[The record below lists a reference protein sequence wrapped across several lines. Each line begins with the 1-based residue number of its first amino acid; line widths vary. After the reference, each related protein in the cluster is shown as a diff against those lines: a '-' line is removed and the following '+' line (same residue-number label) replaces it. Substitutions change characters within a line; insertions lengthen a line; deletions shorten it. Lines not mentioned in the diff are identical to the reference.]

1 MQGATRSPRPFT
13 TCSHFLLQACW
24 QQPYNFGSAHLQ
36 SKTNTRAPSTFPAW
50 SPSSLLTIRLMSD
63 LLYPA
68 VYNLSGYLQLVD
80 QCWLAS
86 LAHEAS
92 DMCTSCSR
100 PCRFKEMILDC
111 RCPRDPITF
120 AQGGLTIRHFGV
132 SVLLFKPLLL
142 NDSAALVMYTM
153 SARQHLVAYNVL
165 SVSLACMM
173 ATPDL
178 PGSVHLQSMTNARVP
193 STFRFWSPSLRHTS
207 TCASTLL
214 GALET
219 SYPSLTGVPYHDDYR
234 YRDGNNRIPLVPCIC
249 SQRQT

>member
-1 MQGATRSPRPFT
+1 
-13 TCSHFLLQACW
+13 
-24 QQPYNFGSAHLQ
+24 
-36 SKTNTRAPSTFPAW
+36 
-50 SPSSLLTIRLMSD
+50 MSD

-80 QCWLAS
+80 QCWQAS

-142 NDSAALVMYTM
+142 NDSAAMVMYTM
-153 SARQHLVAYNVL
+153 SARQHLVAYNLL

-178 PGSVHLQSMTNARVP
+178 GSVHLQPMTNARVP
-193 STFRFWSPSLRHTS
+193 STFRFGHLHCGIPLLAHLHDWVPWRRHTLVDRS
-207 TCASTLL
+207 
-214 GALET
+214 
-219 SYPSLTGVPYHDDYR
+219 
-234 YRDGNNRIPLVPCIC
+234 PL
-249 SQRQT
+249 SR